1 MLLKTK
7 LHDLELTINNI
18 IELTNQHSVK
28 EMNKDFET
36 VEKTITV
43 EKLTE
48 GLNLIKPGMKILE
61 NINSDDQRVLATL
74 RKCSENFPVF
84 CFYMGF

>member
-18 IELTNQHSVK
+18 IELTKQHSVK
-28 EMNKDFET
+28 EMNKDFGP

-48 GLNLIKPGMKILE
+48 GLNLE
-61 NINSDDQRVLATL
+61 
-74 RKCSENFPVF
+74 
-84 CFYMGF
+84 